1 MELSYWIFLQQE
13 IKPAK
18 LNKTLVG
25 AVVIN
30 ISVFS
35 PVIKGETNQCDPFL
49 FWDKTYRSVVTIV
62 LRRKKSGLCIK
73 SHIALVAGSHLACHC
88 PTLIPKKGRLMAL
101 SGADLVHT
109 DSSREYAVPG
119 CPNLGRPQLYLPN
132 DHAA

>member
-18 LNKTLVG
+18 LNKPLVG
-25 AVVIN
+25 ALVIN

-49 FWDKTYRSVVTIV
+49 FWDKTYRSVVIV

-73 SHIALVAGSHLACHC
+73 SHIALVAGSHISA
-88 PTLIPKKGRLMAL
+88 IA
-101 SGADLVHT
+101 
-109 DSSREYAVPG
+109 
-119 CPNLGRPQLYLPN
+119 
-132 DHAA
+132 

>member
-49 FWDKTYRSVVTIV
+49 F
-62 LRRKKSGLCIK
+62 GIK
-73 SHIALVAGSHLACHC
+73 
-88 PTLIPKKGRLMAL
+88 LIE
-101 SGADLVHT
+101 V
-109 DSSREYAVPG
+109 
-119 CPNLGRPQLYLPN
+119 
-132 DHAA
+132 

>member
-1 MELSYWIFLQQE
+1 MIHNSGGQSINGIVLLDFLFLQQE

-73 SHIALVAGSHLACHC
+73 SHIALVAGSHISA
-88 PTLIPKKGRLMAL
+88 IA
-101 SGADLVHT
+101 
-109 DSSREYAVPG
+109 
-119 CPNLGRPQLYLPN
+119 
-132 DHAA
+132 